1 LSIAGYFMDT
11 VDFGGGPLASAGSY
25 DAFVLK
31 LSGVDGSHLWSSR
44 FGGTSNDLVRAISVD
59 ASGDAT
65 VIGSFHLSADFGG
78 GPLTS
83 AGRSDVF
90 VVKLSGVDGS
100 HLWSERF
107 GGPSFDDG
115 WGVAVDTSGNA
126 TITGEFQGTVNFG
139 GASLVS
145 AGGQDAFVVKLS
157 GLDGSHLWSERFG
170 GSSTDSGRSVA
181 EDVSGNAIVTG
192 SFRDTVD
199 FGGGALTSAG
209 GADVF
214 VVKLRK

>member
-1 LSIAGYFMDT
+1 M
-11 VDFGGGPLASAGSY
+11 
-25 DAFVLK
+25 K
-31 LSGVDGSHLWSSR
+31 
-44 FGGTSNDLVRAISVD
+44 N
-59 ASGDAT
+59 
-65 VIGSFHLSADFGG
+65 
-78 GPLTS
+78 
-83 AGRSDVF
+83 
-90 VVKLSGVDGS
+90 
-100 HLWSERF
+100 
-107 GGPSFDDG
+107 
-115 WGVAVDTSGNA
+115 TSGNA
-126 TITGEFQGTVNFG
+126 TITGEFQGTVSFG
-139 GASLVS
+139 GAALVS

-181 EDVSGNAIVTG
+181 EDASGNAIVTG